1 MVRTFVRG
9 FRFGALVPLLVLASV
24 FSGQNAAAQDAAFK
38 GPDTPVAFIMDA
50 SRSMLGEVEGR
61 RRMDVARDAMLQL
74 APGPLQQGRA
84 SLVSFGNDRINE
96 CNNVP
101 LIHPFGSDAVNA
113 TIAAI
118 QTMEPAEPAAGE
130 QSLIGSPLYRS
141 IEVAL
146 ETLPS
151 DSENG
156 SIVMVTDGVDAC
168 DRNICELVP
177 ALNERGISVDILA
190 IDVNPDLLNLL
201 ACLPAGTGGALLP
214 SDNLPTIQSYA
225 RLLSRAAA
233 PEQIDVQP
241 YLDEIGRL
249 TAELAAMKRER
260 DDLEGLRRELDADM
274 VEVFKELDAAN
285 RRVTE
290 LETALASA
298 EAAGREAGVLRNEL
312 AKARVTIQQLQDR
325 IIALDA
331 AVRRCEQELRLARQ
345 RIIELESTEPEEV
358 VREVTVTKVVPD
370 PRVVADLNAAKETLN
385 ALGCPFDE
393 MDACEPGGA
402 QDTALLAELDRLRAQ
417 LNQARGTINTL
428 KQERDS
434 AQAAQMEADKTVQ
447 RMIEGLA
454 LTASTYE
461 DSVSDDY
468 SWADAVA
475 SNADAG
481 FGPDSVR
488 ANRSLMS
495 LVSRGQSIQIIETD
509 TSGLKD
515 EVDALNGRLQAMT
528 ANISEANAKNADL
541 RQQLNLAL
549 AARDAAIR
557 ERDNVSS
564 QLSQVLERSVLLTD
578 ERDASVKLAEDRLAE
593 IIRLTN
599 DLQAQSEEIG
609 TIAGQYNQAEDDRST
624 LQLEL
629 DRTASTVAA
638 RDETILILTGEV
650 DSLRIALS
658 QAQDQGAEAIADRDL
673 LLEEIAKLDNTVE
686 TLLEKNRELQAL
698 MDQIAAQAAN
708 DRNAAEASEGKLTSI
723 NIELTTVQDALAAS
737 TDRVADLEAQLSE
750 ITIVV
755 NEVGGELNDAQ
766 NTNSAVMEENQ
777 SLILVVNE
785 LRQDI
790 DAKQASAE
798 EAETTINT
806 LNLRISDLEAIGLD
820 NEAFFDVLI
829 TQCTALLGLEG
840 DTGNA
845 LDRETLAFE
854 CAAAFESAQRWRA
867 DLTEMVELRDRSLQ
881 ACEARYASL
890 DARAKSLAEGVCSN

>member
-9 FRFGALVPLLVLASV
+9 SRFWALVPLLVLTSV
-24 FSGQNAAAQDAAFK
+24 FSGQNAAAQDSAFK

-96 CNNVP
+96 CNNIP

-118 QTMEPAEPAAGE
+118 QTMEPAEPGAGE

-146 ETLPS
+146 ETLPR
-151 DSENG
+151 DAENG

-177 ALNERGISVDILA
+177 TLNERGISVDILA

-274 VEVFKELDAAN
+274 VEVFRELDAAN

-393 MDACEPGGA
+393 MDACEPGGT

-417 LNQARGTINTL
+417 LMQARGTINTL
-428 KQERDS
+428 KQERDN

-447 RMIEGLA
+447 RMVEGLA

-461 DSVSDDY
+461 SGVSDDY
-468 SWADAVA
+468 SWAEAVA
-475 SNADAG
+475 SNAGAG

-488 ANRSLMS
+488 ANRGLMA

-528 ANISEANAKNADL
+528 ANIAEANTKNADL
-541 RQQLNLAL
+541 RQQLNQAL
-549 AARDAAIR
+549 AQRDTAIR

-564 QLSQVLERSVLLTD
+564 QLSQVLERSILLTD
-578 ERDASVKLAEDRLAE
+578 ERDAAAKLAEDRLAE
-593 IIRLTN
+593 IVRLTK
-599 DLQAQSEEIG
+599 DLQVQSEEIG
-609 TIAGQYNQAEDDRST
+609 AIAGQYNQAEDDRST
-624 LQLEL
+624 LQAKL
-629 DRTASTVAA
+629 DQTASTVAA

-650 DSLRIALS
+650 DSLRIELS
-658 QAQDQGAEAIADRDL
+658 QAQDRGAEAIADRDL

-698 MDQIAAQAAN
+698 MDQMSTQAAT
-708 DRNAAEASEGKLTSI
+708 DRNAAEASENQLTAL
-723 NIELTTVQDALAAS
+723 NIELTTVRDALAAS
-737 TDRVADLEAQLSE
+737 GDRVSTLEAQLSE

-777 SLILVVNE
+777 SLIIVVNE
-785 LRQDI
+785 LRQEMEM
-790 DAKQASAE
+790 KQAMAD
-798 EAETTINT
+798 EAETMINT

-890 DARAKSLAEGVCSN
+890 DVRAKSLAEGVCTN

>member
-96 CNNVP
+96 CNNIP

-549 AARDAAIR
+549 AARDTASR

-609 TIAGQYNQAEDDRST
+609 TIAGQFNQAEDDRST

-708 DRNAAEASEGKLTSI
+708 DRNAAEASEGQLTSI